1 MALRQSRTA
10 NCGLV
15 LAGAGSA
22 RLCGEAAIAFDV
34 DNSHSR
40 PGAVVGAGS
49 SEFPIA
55 VIRRRAEIS
64 KL

>member
-40 PGAVVGAGS
+40 PWADI
-49 SEFPIA
+49 ELPNPIA
-55 VIRRRAEIS
+55 AQRTFTKGEA
-64 KL
+64 

>member
-22 RLCGEAAIAFDV
+22 RLCGKVVIAFDV
-34 DNSHSR
+34 GNSHSR
-40 PGAVVGAGS
+40 PTAVLR
-49 SEFPIA
+49 PLNWIPP
-55 VIRRRAEIS
+55 
-64 KL
+64 

>member
-1 MALRQSRTA
+1 MALTQSRTA

-40 PGAVVGAGS
+40 PITEVGVLNLAR
-49 SEFPIA
+49 P
-55 VIRRRAEIS
+55 
-64 KL
+64 

>member
-40 PGAVVGAGS
+40 LVSDIQSVSLGC
-49 SEFPIA
+49 
-55 VIRRRAEIS
+55 R
-64 KL
+64 